1 MEYDSKPLVLSFKGR
16 LFRNCFL
23 CSLGRS
29 VTQKTILFS
38 IVGSHFLMKF
48 MNMISRSLLH
58 ALHAERSGAGK
69 GASFLST
76 TSERKLICF
85 LVKTRFRLER
95 PNSSRRRSRRRVIK
109 NARDGNAARE
119 KKSEG
124 LPPPANDV
132 SWRNGENFRERER
145 ERERESCHLFRA
157 SQRGMSIR
165 VEYTS
170 AEVTGGNLERRK

>member
-1 MEYDSKPLVLSFKGR
+1 MP
-16 LFRNCFL
+16 
-23 CSLGRS
+23 
-29 VTQKTILFS
+29 
-38 IVGSHFLMKF
+38 F
-48 MNMISRSLLH
+48 MPR
-58 ALHAERSGAGK
+58 GAGLEK
-69 GASFLST
+69 VPVFCQQQV
-76 TSERKLICF
+76 SERKLICF

-145 ERERESCHLFRA
+145 ERERKLPFVSCIPARN
-157 SQRGMSIR
+157 
-165 VEYTS
+165 EYTS
-170 AEVTGGNLERRK
+170 RVYFGGSNWGELGAKKVILEPAKCY